1 MEMYK
6 LNGLVTARVIKR
18 MFTMYN
24 IKKYNKLTGN
34 KTLCSILYII
44 NHNSNIFMID
54 FIWPVKRNVLQLIIE
69 ISLTISSLTFYDIFF
84 LI

>member
-1 MEMYK
+1 MEMFE

-18 MFTMYN
+18 MFTMHN

-34 KTLCSILYII
+34 KNLCSIYII

-54 FIWPVKRNVLQLIIE
+54 FIWPVKRSVLN
-69 ISLTISSLTFYDIFF
+69 
-84 LI
+84 